1 MGLYDT
7 IKCSYDLGPGF
18 YNRELQTKDL
28 NCYCSQYWISPAGQL
43 YEIDYAGT
51 QDWSENTESNFPLL
65 KHTPNGN
72 HGRVRAVNL
81 FATITVYPS
90 KWDCKYAPYPML
102 RVHFDGGIIKS
113 VRNLRQSTA

>member
-1 MGLYDT
+1 MTPLNAPT
-7 IKCSYDLGPGF
+7 ILDLGSTIGSCK
-18 YNRELQTKDL
+18 QDL
-28 NCYCSQYWISPAGQL
+28 NCCSQYWISPAGQL

-81 FATITVYPS
+81 FDTNTVYPS